1 MVKSNNK
8 GFSLV
13 EIIIAAAIFAILIYP
28 ITNALITAT
37 KTGTKSTKKQYAV
50 EKAEEIMENF
60 KVADINGNVN
70 IPDDNGTK
78 TYSFSKGTSTS
89 KSITLP
95 NSKKAVYSDTT
106 YTTYTC
112 NDVSIGKSF
121 ETYTC
126 QVDVNDAA
134 YQVLKNGYVL
144 TGLDGG
150 ATFKS
155 DGSGAIQTNA
165 TESGTIRNL
174 DSKQSAIIIG
184 ATYNVAA
191 TGSNLDNLA
200 YQYFLDAKLDV
211 LRKYDVQYNHYL
223 SGGGTFD
230 EDHFQKNTK
239 IKISKLGSTYT
250 VECYVEYTDYTTV
263 SVIRS
268 EYESSGNN
276 VYKPTTLYGDGI
288 VYKQEFT
295 NGLPPI
301 YLLYVP
307 AIYNGSYCTTDTIT
321 VDNSGISED
330 AKVYVFETTAELGD
344 TYKKII
350 REQFKVSNVD
360 DLTYTNESKNTKM
373 SDVKVRL
380 KLAAGA
386 KATNLNVYA
395 NFDFDNENS
404 DYAVERLSEDQSD
417 SVYMYDITVTL
428 TDSEGNKTTVTGT
441 RGK

>member
-37 KTGTKSTKKQYAV
+37 KTGTTSTKKQYAV
-50 EKAEEIMENF
+50 EKAEEIMEIF
-60 KVADINGNVN
+60 KTADLSGNVN
-70 IPDDNGTK
+70 IPDGNGTK
-78 TYSFSKGTSTS
+78 TYSFTKGTPSG

-95 NSKKAVYSDTT
+95 NSKTAEYSD
-106 YTTYTC
+106 TTYTC
-112 NDVSIGKSF
+112 NDVSIGKSY

-144 TGLDGG
+144 AGLDGG

-155 DGSGAIQTNA
+155 DESGAIQTNA

-268 EYESSGNN
+268 QYESSGKN

-295 NGLPPI
+295 NGLPPV

-321 VDNSGISED
+321 VDNSGISEKAD
-330 AKVYVFETTAELGD
+330 VYVFETTAELSD

-350 REQFKVSNVD
+350 REQFNVANVD
-360 DLTYTNESKNTKM
+360 DLTYTNAGKNTKM

-386 KATNLNVYA
+386 KSSDLNVYA
-395 NFDFDNENS
+395 NFDFDNVNS
-404 DYAVERLSEDQSD
+404 DCTSG
-417 SVYMYDITVTL
+417 I
-428 TDSEGNKTTVTGT
+428 
-441 RGK
+441 

>member
-106 YTTYTC
+106 YTC

-155 DGSGAIQTNA
+155 DESGAIQTNA

-263 SVIRS
+263 SV
-268 EYESSGNN
+268 NN

>member
-1 MVKSNNK
+1 MV
-8 GFSLV
+8 V
-13 EIIIAAAIFAILIYP
+13 RH
-28 ITNALITAT
+28 
-37 KTGTKSTKKQYAV
+37 
-50 EKAEEIMENF
+50 
-60 KVADINGNVN
+60 
-70 IPDDNGTK
+70 
-78 TYSFSKGTSTS
+78 S
-89 KSITLP
+89 KS
-95 NSKKAVYSDTT
+95 D
-106 YTTYTC
+106 
-112 NDVSIGKSF
+112 
-121 ETYTC
+121 E
-126 QVDVNDAA
+126 
-134 YQVLKNGYVL
+134 
-144 TGLDGG
+144 
-150 ATFKS
+150 
-155 DGSGAIQTNA
+155 SGAIQTNA

-268 EYESSGNN
+268 QYESSGKN

-295 NGLPPI
+295 NGLPPV

-321 VDNSGISED
+321 VDNSGISEKAD
-330 AKVYVFETTAELGD
+330 VYVFETTAELSD

-350 REQFKVSNVD
+350 REQFNVANVD
-360 DLTYTNESKNTKM
+360 DLTYTNAGKNTKM

-386 KATNLNVYA
+386 KSSDLNVYA
-395 NFDFDNENS
+395 NFDFDNVNS
-404 DYAVERLSEDQSD
+404 DYPVARLTEDQSD

-428 TDSEGNKTTVTGT
+428 TDSKGNKTTVTGT

>member
-95 NSKKAVYSDTT
+95 NSKKAVYSD
-106 YTTYTC
+106 TTYTC

-250 VECYVEYTDYTTV
+250 VDTTV

-360 DLTYTNESKNTKM
+360 DLTYTNASKNTKM

>member
-50 EKAEEIMENF
+50 EKAEEIMESF
-60 KVADINGNVN
+60 KTADLSGNVN
-70 IPDDNGTK
+70 IPDGNGTK
-78 TYSFSKGTSTS
+78 TYSFTKGTPSG

-95 NSKKAVYSDTT
+95 NSKMAEYSD
-106 YTTYTC
+106 TTYTC
-112 NDVSIGKSF
+112 NDVSIGKAY

-144 TGLDGG
+144 TGLEGG

-155 DGSGAIQTNA
+155 DGSGAVKTNV

-184 ATYNVAA
+184 ATYNVTA

-250 VECYVEYTDYTTV
+250 VECSVEYTDYTTV

-268 EYESSGNN
+268 QYESSGKN

-295 NGLPPI
+295 NGLPPV

-321 VDNSGISED
+321 VDNSGISEKAD
-330 AKVYVFETTAELGD
+330 VYVFETTAELSD

-350 REQFKVSNVD
+350 REQFNVTNVD
-360 DLTYTNESKNTKM
+360 DLTYTNAGKNTKM

-386 KATNLNVYA
+386 KTSDLNVYA
-395 NFDFDNENS
+395 NFDFDNANS
-404 DYAVERLSEDQSD
+404 DYPVARLTEDQSD

>member
-1 MVKSNNK
+1 M
-8 GFSLV
+8 
-13 EIIIAAAIFAILIYP
+13 
-28 ITNALITAT
+28 
-37 KTGTKSTKKQYAV
+37 
-50 EKAEEIMENF
+50 
-60 KVADINGNVN
+60 
-70 IPDDNGTK
+70 
-78 TYSFSKGTSTS
+78 
-89 KSITLP
+89 
-95 NSKKAVYSDTT
+95 
-106 YTTYTC
+106 
-112 NDVSIGKSF
+112 SIGKSF

-155 DGSGAIQTNA
+155 DESGAIQTNA

-360 DLTYTNESKNTKM
+360 DLTYTNASKNTKM

>member
-106 YTTYTC
+106 YTC

-126 QVDVNDAA
+126 
-134 YQVLKNGYVL
+134 QVLKNGYVL